1 MTEREM
7 LRHCL
12 AVLAYRG
19 GKFLRDAPSDFADFD
34 TGSGTTPLRILSHI
48 SDLLDWALSMSRGP
62 GSWTEATPRD
72 WASEVTRFH
81 IALATLDGYYASGA
95 KIHAEVPRLFQ
106 GPLADALTHV
116 GQLAILRRMTGS
128 AVVGENYYVADIVT
142 GRVGPDQSP
151 PRKPFA

>member
-1 MTEREM
+1 MTDREM

-19 GKFLRDAPSDFADFD
+19 GKFLRAAPPSFAGYD

-62 GSWTEATPRD
+62 GGWAEATPGD
-72 WASEVTRFH
+72 WDSEVARFH
-81 IALATLDGYYASGA
+81 IALGALDGYFSSEATICA
-95 KIHAEVPRLFQ
+95 DVPRLFQ
-106 GPLADALTHV
+106 GPLADALTHI
-116 GQLAILRRMTGS
+116 GQLAMLRRMAGS
-128 AVVGENYYVADIVT
+128 AVVGENYYVADIVA
-142 GRVGPDQSP
+142 GRVGSDQSP